1 VKPATANNQ
10 TQASQSVEA
19 LIEKGQR
26 SLQQSD
32 LQAAERDIA
41 KALALDPH
49 NAHAFNVL
57 GFVHAACGRIDDAV
71 SHFRAA
77 VAINPEYP
85 NAQANLAKML
95 GVLAERDRES
105 ASLLNDLRLL
115 TLTESANA
123 VNGNERLVPTLINRA
138 KNIGEQLFA
147 LKRRGC
153 IDAARVALRLRPD
166 QLLGHINL
174 NNYLSAFGERARLE
188 DYARDLCADQ
198 LGKHLFIACFPKSGS
213 TLLKKVLCEATHFGE
228 AHFVSAFGQNE
239 QEIYLP
245 SLLNGARQDLVIQ
258 QHCRAT
264 GPNLHLLQAF
274 GIRPIILVRNI
285 FDVLLSLKEFF
296 DGGAFVDTF
305 FPNYRL
311 LSEEQRYALVVD
323 DHAPWYISFF
333 AGWQRAVANGQIDGF
348 WLTYGSFIADPR
360 ATIEAILKFQGIEVD
375 STRVARALE
384 LLGRKHSDTRFNR
397 GVVGRGSAAF
407 SGAQV
412 EQIRRIAAYHPDV
425 DFSLIGL

>member
-1 VKPATANNQ
+1 MKPATANDQ

-26 SLQQSD
+26 SLRQSD

-77 VAINPEYP
+77 IAINPEYP
-85 NAQANLAKML
+85 DAQANLAKML
-95 GVLAERDRES
+95 GVLAERDRGS

-138 KNIGEQLFA
+138 KNIGERLFA
-147 LKRRGC
+147 VMRREC

-174 NNYLSAFGERARLE
+174 NNYLSAFGERARL
-188 DYARDLCADQ
+188 DDFTRDLRADQ

-213 TLLKKVLCEATHFGE
+213 TLLKKVLCEATGFGE
-228 AHFVSAFGQNE
+228 THFVSAYGQNE

-285 FDVLLSLKEFF
+285 LDVLLSLKEFF
-296 DGGAFVDTF
+296 DGGAFGDTF
-305 FPNYRL
+305 FPNYPL
-311 LSEEQRYALVVD
+311 LSEEQRYALLVD
-323 DHAPWYISFF
+323 DRAPWYINFF

-348 WLTYGSFIADPR
+348 WLTYESLIADPR
-360 ATIEAILKFQGIEVD
+360 AAIEAILKFQGIEVD

-384 LLGRKHSDTRFNR
+384 LLGRKQTETRFNK